1 MNGHEQAVITAFL
14 NGEQQHLI
22 QTISVAYF
30 PTREAQ
36 DIFRVIK
43 ELHSEMKPVDFF
55 NVGQD
60 NRVVASKLSELM
72 SESFSVITLE
82 KHIAELKQGYLRR
95 QIKLKIVEANKMV
108 DDGAEILDILN
119 TLKLEDG
126 SLIEKSAK
134 IFNPYEQT
142 DAYFEHVSAIEH
154 NVLKTGINPIDDI
167 IHGVAPGQVL
177 TFLGRA
183 GCFKT
188 SFLQYC
194 LHNYGKKSGKVSAM
208 FSLEMPVAS
217 LVERNLQSMM
227 GSSCMTVENHFANSS
242 HAPETMKRY
251 ADEYKNFAVVDGR
264 VSLDEIADYIR
275 LINKKWSGSEVGC
288 VGIDYMG
295 LIESDGNDKEYEKI
309 SKIARELKHLAK
321 EIHMPVV
328 VLAQTNR
335 TQADGTQEIYL
346 HQGRGSG
353 AIEEAADYIIGAFKS
368 CEDETA
374 GIIFKILKNRRG
386 TTGSM
391 FTVDI
396 DKSTFK
402 YTGKAFP
409 WEREEKNTSFKA

>member
-1 MNGHEQAVITAFL
+1 MNGNESAVITAFL
-14 NGEQQHLI
+14 DGKHQHLI
-22 QTISVAYF
+22 QRIPVAYF
-30 PTREAQ
+30 KSRDAQ
-36 DIFRVIK
+36 DIFRVIS
-43 ELHSEMKPVDFF
+43 ELHTKMKPVDYF
-55 NVGQD
+55 NVAQD
-60 NRVVASKLSELM
+60 DRVNGANLADM
-72 SESFSVITLE
+72 MGGNFSVNTIE
-82 KHIAELKQGYLRR
+82 KHIAELKNGFLLSQL
-95 QIKLKIVEANKMV
+95 KSKIVEANKMA
-108 DDGAEILDILN
+108 DDGADIQDILKA
-119 TLKLEDG
+119 LKLEDADT
-126 SLIEKSAK
+126 IEMSAK
-134 IFNPYEQT
+134 IYNPFEQA
-142 DAYFEHVSAIEH
+142 DAYFEHVAAIEQ
-154 NVLKTGINPIDDI
+154 NVLKTGIKRIDEI

-194 LHNYGKKSGKVSAM
+194 LYNYSKNSGKVAAM

-217 LVERNLQSMM
+217 LVERNLQAMQ
-227 GSSCMTVENHFANSS
+227 GWTCTTVEDHFKNGSRS
-242 HAPETMKRY
+242 PETMTKY
-251 ADEYKNFAVVDGR
+251 AEVFKNFAVVDGR

-275 LINKKWSGSEVGC
+275 LINKKWSGPQVGAI
-288 VGIDYMG
+288 GIDYMG

-386 TTGSM
+386 KTGDM
-391 FTVDI
+391 LTVDI
-396 DKSTFK
+396 DKTTFK
-402 YTGKAFP
+402 YTGESFP
-409 WEREEKNTSFKA
+409 YESKPERNSFQS